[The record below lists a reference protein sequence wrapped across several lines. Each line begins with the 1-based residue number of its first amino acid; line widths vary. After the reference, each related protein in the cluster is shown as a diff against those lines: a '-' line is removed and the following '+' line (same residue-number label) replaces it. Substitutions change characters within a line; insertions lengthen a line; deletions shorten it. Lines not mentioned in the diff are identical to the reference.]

1 MQRKRKRPLR
11 WLLILVMTLSLLPL
25 AARAELGGRE
35 AAQTATM
42 SEAEDA
48 GAEAPVDEEG
58 MTEGTSPDD
67 PAAGSANGISP
78 DVGPSEE
85 SLTPDTGEET
95 PGEEADEPHV
105 EALSLKD
112 EIAVNSYAYVTT
124 MDAVDV
130 YADVETAGPAP
141 LFCITEPGAVLLAT
155 AYVEQAEGGD
165 RVKIWLISQEMQS
178 IEGYVPAQALSS
190 SILSFDAVNEL
201 MGSLPYALVPTEA
214 GELPAF
220 VVAGQAPVV
229 PDEIIQEPENPG
241 EDTAVESTAVPE
253 AVPSPTAE
261 PDATLEPV
269 PTVDTAGQPEQ
280 EEPPFPAQVGDFVAV
295 TPSTRVFLGVDD
307 TAADGYDGDLNLGCF
322 VCDASV
328 QVEAVCKDG
337 WERYWY
343 QVRFLYGAEDANVDL
358 SDYDS
363 LFVFA
368 SETAPSAG
376 QSFTATD
383 YAFTAMPNTP
393 ALLSLNDYALK
404 AINGAVGPFAAG
416 QTNRYASSGHDSEY
430 KQIAKLPGYGTIY
443 ATPHYL
449 EGYTIYCLEH
459 TMNSPGVRDY
469 ASGPYAIVDLDGY
482 AQVPGY
488 SGIVFSDRTMHAIG
502 WVLRHTY
509 PFAVLDRGDADNEVW
524 SRVAGQF
531 AIREVVKH
539 LEGAQYVRDYWD
551 MDNFYAASGQAPGE
565 YLEYA
570 RWLAAQGIA
579 RGRITGEINVSDK
592 SVSVSNGICTGI
604 VKLTTDADR
613 IRIRR
618 SAGTVTG
625 HTGGED
631 GNYYYLHSG
640 DTISVSSP
648 GSGFSFTA
656 ESISSTD
663 EEANFLIG
671 VPQADIQKILIPQ
684 HGEPYPMQ
692 SIVIQFEVPYG
703 ALHVSKTDAQSDAM
717 LAGAVFELL
726 EGAARVVQTQ
736 TTGANGVATFS
747 DLNPGSYTVR
757 EKNAPQ
763 GYTVSVPNTQ
773 GATVTAGHTTSLTF
787 SNERITGKIRIV
799 KKDQLTK
806 EPLAGATFTVTRLSA
821 PPADQGAGVGTVVAV
836 ITTDTSGT
844 AETGWLDWG
853 RYRIEE
859 TGVPEHYADN
869 RYSTEIDAYEDGK
882 TYTIEVENEP
892 TKGFIKLTKTDRQ
905 NGNPI
910 EGVRFDI
917 YNDDEYGSGL
927 ASTMV
932 TGKDGVAVSEPLRKG
947 RYIVREHGETAG
959 YVFEKITLGVTVK
972 SDETTELQATNQPVR
987 VKLKIYK
994 RDAEE
999 YAGDATAPPA
1009 TRGDGVLTGA
1019 EFEVLAGAN
1028 IIDRQ
1033 GNVLYAK
1040 GDVVVE
1046 SLKTMGDDASVT
1058 TDELWPG
1065 LYEIVELAP
1074 PAGYQ
1079 SAKPIRVDAR
1089 DAAKQSQ
1096 EAVVPYEGVV
1106 ADKILYGGFEIV
1118 KFIGD
1123 NQVHPEAG
1131 VVETPEKGAEF
1142 EVYLKS
1148 AGSYENA
1155 RECERDTLVTNRYGK
1170 ARTKALPYGVYVLR
1184 QTVGQEGHAVM
1195 RPLEVMIDGTEDL
1208 HNPPA
1213 LILNNQ
1219 AIHYRLRIVKVDA
1232 QTGNPI
1238 ALAGTAFKLRD
1249 ADGNYVTQTIPYP
1262 APLETD
1268 TFLTDESG
1276 AVTLPETVT
1285 WGQYF
1290 IEEAQSPEGYLLCAE
1305 PVPVFVGHAG
1315 DAPDEVYEVVA
1326 EIPNEPVKGRILV
1339 EKKGLR
1345 LTGFQAV
1352 TDAYGNE
1359 VQRPV
1364 FEERPL
1370 AGAVFELR
1378 AADNIIGKEGTAW
1391 YEKDA
1396 LVDTILTSAEGADA
1410 SKLLPLGRYY
1420 LVEVQ
1425 APKGYKIDA
1434 RRHEVE
1440 LAYMDDQT
1448 AVVEITAE
1456 IGNDYLPA
1464 EISLQK
1470 EKESLQ
1476 AVRYNDGTIGQV
1488 VHNVPGKGFV
1498 FGLYNDDDIHFDG
1511 GTIRAN
1517 TLVATG
1523 ITDTRGKLTF
1533 SGRFPH
1539 GDYYIRELAAPEGW
1553 KLNAER
1559 FEITLDPAAAVNGVV
1574 SVALPDAVH
1583 NELIYTSATL
1593 TKTDITGG
1601 QALPGALI
1609 EVRDEAGEI
1618 VYRAYTDANG
1628 QIPEILVVPG
1638 TYTFR
1643 ETLAPSGY
1651 ALSEA
1656 EMSFTVHTDGSVTG
1670 DTVIRDDYTRFSLR
1684 KQDENGNPLAGVAF
1698 TLTQDDGSW
1707 FFTAVTDEHGAATFE
1722 RIPYGDY
1729 TIAETQPLPGYL
1741 QNDTEIHLTVDGSFV
1756 NPSEP
1761 VATVTNRPNEI
1772 ILHKVDPEGNP
1783 LAGAAFVLL
1792 NESGNEIMS
1801 ATSDESGVARFGKI
1815 PSGQYIIR
1823 EAQAPDSYERMEDL
1837 SVRVDEAWTEAAHFT
1852 CVNEPTTPDIQTGV
1866 DIKMTPVMQ
1875 AGVGLIF
1882 ASFVLFVAYGV
1893 MRRRKRCRHR

>member
-1 MQRKRKRPLR
+1 MQRKWEKSLA
-11 WLLILVMTLSLLPL
+11 WLLTLVITLSFLPL
-25 AARAELGGRE
+25 GAWAELSGTE
-35 AAQTATM
+35 EAQTATM

-48 GAEAPVDEEG
+48 GKDAPVGEEG
-58 MTEGTSPDD
+58 TAEESSPDD
-67 PAAGSANGISP
+67 PAAGSANGMLP
-78 DVGPSEE
+78 DAEPSEE
-85 SLTPDTGEET
+85 PLHPDTGEET
-95 PGEEADEPHV
+95 PGEDSDEPNV
-105 EALSLKD
+105 EALKD
-112 EIAVNSYAYVTT
+112 AIAVNSYAYVTT
-124 MDAVDV
+124 LDAVSV

-155 AYVEQAEGGD
+155 AYVEQDEGD
-165 RVKIWLISQEMQS
+165 DCVKVWLISQEMQS
-178 IEGYVPAQALSS
+178 LEGYVPVYAISGP
-190 SILSFDAVNEL
+190 ILSFDAVNEL
-201 MGSLPYALVPTEA
+201 AGRLPCALVPTEA

-220 VVAGQAPVV
+220 VVAGQTPVV
-229 PDEIIQEPENPG
+229 PDEIIQEPENPD
-241 EDTAVESTAVPE
+241 EDAAAESTADPE
-253 AVPSPTAE
+253 SAPSPTAE
-261 PDATLEPV
+261 PDTIFEPV

-280 EEPPFPAQVGDFVAV
+280 EEPPFQAQAGDFVSV

-307 TAADGYDGDLNLGCF
+307 TAADGYDGDLNLGVF
-322 VCDASV
+322 VSDASV
-328 QVEAVCKDG
+328 QVEAVYLDG
-337 WERYWY
+337 WGRYWY
-343 QVRFLYGAEDANVDL
+343 QVRYLYGAEDANVGL

-363 LFVFA
+363 LFVLA
-368 SETAPSAG
+368 TETAPSAG
-376 QSFTATD
+376 QSVTATD
-383 YAFTAMPNTP
+383 YAFASLPNTP
-393 ALLSLNDYALK
+393 ALLSLNDYDLK
-404 AINGAVGPFAAG
+404 PINGAVGSFAAG

-469 ASGPYAIVDLDGY
+469 ASGPYEIVDLDGY
-482 AQVPGY
+482 ARVPGY

-502 WVLRHTY
+502 WVLRHSY

-531 AIREVVKH
+531 AIREVVKQ

-579 RGRITGEINVSDK
+579 RGRITGEITVSDK
-592 SVSVSNGICTGI
+592 SVSVSNGICTGV

-625 HTGGED
+625 HMGGED

-656 ESISSTD
+656 ESISSTE

-692 SIVIQFEVPYG
+692 SIAIQFEVPYG
-703 ALHVSKTDAQSDAM
+703 ALHVSKTDAQSGAT

-726 EGAARVVQTQ
+726 DSAGRVIQTQ
-736 TTGANGVATFS
+736 ITGADGIARFVN
-747 DLNPGSYTVR
+747 LQPGAYTVR
-757 EKNAPQ
+757 EKSAPE
-763 GYTVSVPNTQ
+763 GFRTTVPNAQ
-773 GATVTAGHTTSLTF
+773 SVAVEAGGTANAAFANT
-787 SNERITGKIRIV
+787 RIKGKIRIV
-799 KKDQLTK
+799 KLDALTK
-806 EPLAGATFTVTRLSA
+806 EPLAGAEFTVTRLSA
-821 PPADQGAGVGTVVAV
+821 PAALGNAGVGSAVV
-836 ITTDTSGT
+836 ITTGTSGT
-844 AETGWLDWG
+844 AETGWLEWG
-853 RYRIEE
+853 RYRVEE
-859 TGVPEHYADN
+859 TGVPEHYVDKPF
-869 RYSTEIDAYEDGK
+869 STEVEAYEDGK
-882 TYTIEVENEP
+882 IYTIELENEP
-892 TKGFIKLTKTDRQ
+892 TKGFIRLAKTDRL

-917 YNDDEYGSGL
+917 YYDDEYGTGL

-932 TGKDGVAVSEPLRKG
+932 TSADGIAISEPLRKG

-959 YVFEKITLGVTVK
+959 YVFEEIALDATVK

-999 YAGDATAPPA
+999 YAGDAASPPA

-1019 EFEVLAGAN
+1019 AFQVLAGAN
-1028 IIDRQ
+1028 IIDHQ

-1058 TDELWPG
+1058 TAELWPG
-1065 LYEIVELAP
+1065 LYEIAELAP

-1096 EAVVPYEGVV
+1096 EAVVSYEGVV
-1106 ADKILYGGFEIV
+1106 ADKILYGGFEII

-1131 VVETPEKGAEF
+1131 VVETPEKGAAF

-1155 RECERDTLVTNRYGK
+1155 RECERDTLTTNRYGK

-1232 QTGNPI
+1232 ETGNPI

-1249 ADGNYVTQTIPYP
+1249 ADGNYVTQSIPYP
-1262 APLETD
+1262 APMETD

-1290 IEEAQSPEGYLLCAE
+1290 IEEVQSPNGYLLCAE

-1326 EIPNEPVKGRILV
+1326 EMPNEPVKGRVLI

-1352 TDAYGNE
+1352 IDAYGNE
-1359 VQRPV
+1359 IQQPV
-1364 FEERPL
+1364 FEEKPL
-1370 AGAVFELR
+1370 ADAVFELR
-1378 AADNIIGKEGTAW
+1378 AAEDIIGKDGTAW

-1396 LVDTILTSAEGADA
+1396 LVDTILTTEGADA
-1410 SKLLPLGRYY
+1410 SKPLPLGRYY
-1420 LVEVQ
+1420 LIETQ
-1425 APKGYKIDA
+1425 SPEGYKIDA
-1434 RRHEVE
+1434 TRYEVE

-1476 AVRYNDGTIGQV
+1476 AVRFDDGTIRQV
-1488 VHNVPGKGFV
+1488 IRNVPGKGFV
-1498 FGLYNDDDIHFDG
+1498 FGLYNDDDICFDG
-1511 GTIRAN
+1511 GAIWTD

-1523 ITDTRGKLTF
+1523 ATDTRGKLTF

-1539 GDYYIRELAAPEGW
+1539 GDYYVKELAAPKGW

-1583 NELIYTSATL
+1583 NELIYTSVTL

-1651 ALSEA
+1651 ALSKA
-1656 EMSFTVHTDGSVTG
+1656 ELSFTVHADGSVTG

-1698 TLTQDDGSW
+1698 TLTQDDGSS

-1729 TIAETQPLPGYL
+1729 TIVETQPLPGYL

-1756 NPSEP
+1756 NPSDP

-1783 LAGAAFVLL
+1783 LAGATFVLL
-1792 NESGNEIMS
+1792 NESGIEIMS
-1801 ATSDESGVARFGKI
+1801 AASDESGVARFSKI
-1815 PSGQYIIR
+1815 PNGQYVIR
-1823 EAQAPDSYERMEDL
+1823 ETQAPDGYVLMEDL
-1837 SVRVDEAWTEAAHFT
+1837 SVKVDEAWTEAAHFT
-1852 CVNEPTTPDIQTGV
+1852 CVNEPTPDIQTGV
-1866 DIKMTPVMQ
+1866 DIEMTPMMQ
-1875 AGVGLIF
+1875 VGVGLIF
-1882 ASFVLFVAYGV
+1882 ASFVLFIAYVAV
-1893 MRRRKRCRHR
+1893 RRRKRRRHR